1 MTTKPAEDKPTE
13 DKQRTKPAVVLS
25 AGESARA
32 RAMVAVLTVAAFLIF
47 AQAFM
52 IAPILPQLA
61 GVFSTGVGVVGLAV
75 PAYLIPYGAMTLDWG
90 PVSDRLGRRPV
101 ILVSLAAFTALTG
114 LTALA
119 PTAGMFLGMRLAT
132 ALGAS
137 GVVPI
142 ALAFIGEQV
151 PHARRGR
158 ALGWIFG
165 GMAGGMAF
173 GAAVGALAEPLLG
186 WRGLFIA
193 AATAGLILLA
203 AALVLR
209 ALPAAPRPAAPPPV
223 RAVAAGFA
231 GLLHTG
237 RARRTYG
244 YVLINAVVQSGIYTW
259 LGLFVHQRFG
269 LGELGIGLT
278 LLGYGIPGFLLGPLI
293 GRAADHWGRARIIP
307 AGVMLTAACALALA
321 APLPR
326 AGVQAVIVILSLGY
340 DMTQPPLA
348 GIVTDLPGH
357 RGQAMGLNVF
367 TLFTGFG
374 IGALLFQAALT
385 AGFPAAYL
393 LFGAT
398 AALAATV
405 AIPLFTTERPG

>member
-1 MTTKPAEDKPTE
+1 M
-13 DKQRTKPAVVLS
+13 L
-25 AGESARA
+25 
-32 RAMVAVLTVAAFLIF
+32 AVLTAAAFVIF
-47 AQAFM
+47 AQIFM
-52 IAPILPQLA
+52 VAPILPALA
-61 GVFSTGVGVVGLAV
+61 HAFATTPGVVGLAV
-75 PAYLIPYGAMTLDWG
+75 PAFLIPYGAMTLLWG
-90 PVSDRLGRRPV
+90 PVSDRLGRRP
-101 ILVSLAAFTALTG
+101 IMLASLGGLTILTG

-119 PTAGMFLGMRLAT
+119 PSAGVFLGLRLVT

-142 ALAFIGEQV
+142 ALALIGDRV
-151 PHARRGR
+151 PYARRGR

-173 GAAVGALAEPLLG
+173 GAAAGALAEPVLG
-186 WRGLFIA
+186 WRGLFLV
-193 AATAGLILLA
+193 AATAGLILLV

-209 ALPAAPRPAAPPPV
+209 VLPATPRPAAPPPI
-223 RAVAAGFA
+223 RTIAAGYA
-231 GLLHTG
+231 GLLSTA

-244 YVLINAVVQSGIYTW
+244 YILINAVLQSGIYTW
-259 LGLFVHQRFG
+259 LGLFVQQRFG

-293 GRAADHWGRARIIP
+293 GRAADHWGRARVIP

-326 AGVQAVIVILSLGY
+326 AGAQAAIVLLSLGY

-374 IGALLFQAALT
+374 LGALLFQATLT
-385 AGFPAAYL
+385 AAGFPTAYL
-393 LFGAT
+393 LFGGT
-398 AALAATV
+398 AVIAAIA
-405 AIPLFTTERPG
+405 AIRLFTTERPR

>member
-1 MTTKPAEDKPTE
+1 MTPATPQPRIRDATGCAPG
-13 DKQRTKPAVVLS
+13 RAAVPA
-25 AGESARA
+25 
-32 RAMVAVLTVAAFLIF
+32 AMLAVLTAAAFVIF

-52 IAPILPQLA
+52 VAPILPALA
-61 GVFSTGVGVVGLAV
+61 RAFATTPAVAGLAV
-75 PAYLIPYGAMTLDWG
+75 PAYLIPYGAMTLVWG

-101 ILVSLAAFTALTG
+101 ILASLAAFSALTG

-119 PTAGMFLGMRLAT
+119 PTAGVFLGMRLVT

-142 ALAFIGEQV
+142 ALALIGDQV
-151 PHARRGR
+151 PYARRGR

-173 GAAVGALAEPLLG
+173 GAACGALAEPLLG
-186 WRGLFIA
+186 WRGLFLA
-193 AATAGLILLA
+193 AAAAGLILLA
-203 AALVLR
+203 AALILR
-209 ALPAAPRPAAPPPV
+209 ALPATPRPAAPTPL
-223 RAVAAGFA
+223 RRVAAGFA
-231 GLLHTG
+231 GLLRTG
-237 RARRTYG
+237 RARRTYT
-244 YVLINAVVQSGIYTW
+244 YILINAVVQSGIYTW

-293 GRAADHWGRARIIP
+293 GRAADRWGRARIIP

-326 AGVQAVIVILSLGY
+326 AGVQAAIVLLSLGY

-357 RGQAMGLNVF
+357 RGQAMGLNVC

-374 IGALLFQAALT
+374 LGALLFQAALT

-393 LFGAT
+393 LFGGT
-398 AALAATV
+398 AALAATAAV
-405 AIPLFTTERPG
+405 RLFATERPG